1 MRNLEDGIWSSHL
14 NPYGMIF
21 LYNCKGDFCLPISLG
36 TSDVWMGKKTQIF
49 FSQLFLFDGGKF
61 YINMSGNIDL
71 RRLKYEKK
79 AFPAWLSIYFK

>member
-1 MRNLEDGIWSSHL
+1 MRNLEDAIRSSYL
-14 NPYGMIF
+14 NSYGMIS

-49 FSQLFLFDGGKF
+49 FSQLFLFGGGKI

-79 AFPAWLSIYFK
+79 SFPAWLSIYFK